1 MERWNTEGKIERE
14 SRRVLEWHIEKKK
27 EKHEDDRFRW
37 FSYKVYKHLN
47 KIKCKGQKNE
57 GVESYAS
64 RVVRMA
70 RCYNKAR

>member
-1 MERWNTEGKIERE
+1 MERWNTEGKVERE
-14 SRRVLEWHIEKKK
+14 SRRVLEWNIEKEK
-27 EKHEDDRFRW
+27 EKHEDDRFPW
-37 FSYKVYKHLN
+37 VSYKVYKLQI
-47 KIKCKGQKNE
+47 KIKCKGQKIE